1 MHTPITQVDPPIVQP
16 LLNTAADPP
25 TVQPLL
31 STAMD
36 PSRFESLPKSAGDPS
51 AVQPQSSTGGTPH
64 TDSTA
69 PDQTLFT
76 QTPPIRQRLGE
87 DLFRLVQVRSN

>member
-1 MHTPITQVDPPIVQP
+1 MDPPIVQP
-16 LLNTAADPP
+16 LLNTTADPP

-36 PSRFESLPKSAGDPS
+36 PPRFEPLPKSAGDPS

-69 PDQTLFT
+69 PSQILFT
-76 QTPPIRQRLGE
+76 HTPPIRQQLGE